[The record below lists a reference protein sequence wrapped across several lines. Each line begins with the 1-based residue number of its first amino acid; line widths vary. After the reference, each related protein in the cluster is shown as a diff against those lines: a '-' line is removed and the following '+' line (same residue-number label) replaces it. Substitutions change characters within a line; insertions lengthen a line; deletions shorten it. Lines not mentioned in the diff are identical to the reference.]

1 VLIFAGWQENREG
14 FLFAPMKPFESIEAE
29 LRQRNPG
36 WWDRVAQAIPEL
48 TELGQTPQPAKY
60 HAEGDVAEHTRLAV
74 EACPFDSD
82 PDLLW
87 ASLLHDVGKP
97 LTTKDDGERITA
109 HGHHAVG
116 AEIAER
122 ILQRLEMNYERRQL
136 IVWAIRHH
144 TFHLF
149 WNLTT
154 PEQASRR
161 HMRFVADPR
170 FPFLLELL
178 KVDSVASR
186 GHPRG
191 MEAYELYSKLR
202 QIVVP
207 GEEKT
212 KTIQETEK
220 SK

>member
-1 VLIFAGWQENREG
+1 LMR
-14 FLFAPMKPFESIEAE
+14 PFEAIEDE
-29 LRQRNPG
+29 LRRREPG
-36 WWDRVAQAIPEL
+36 WWERVVEAIPEL
-48 TELGQTPQPAKY
+48 AELASTPQPFQY
-60 HAEGDVAEHTRLAV
+60 HAEGDVATHTKLAV
-74 EACPFDSD
+74 EACPPDCA

-109 HGHHAVG
+109 HGHHAMG

-122 ILQRLEMNYERRQL
+122 ILGRLQMNPERREL

-144 TFHLF
+144 TFHLS
-149 WNLTT
+149 WNLTA

-161 HMRFVADPR
+161 HKRFAADRR

-178 KVDSVASR
+178 RVDSIASR

-202 QIVVP
+202 EMVV
-207 GEEKT
+207 GEGLVNVDGKR
-212 KTIQETEK
+212 
-220 SK
+220 